1 MSETNERRP
10 LPAGWGWY
18 SVNGFDHIARSRD
31 RARRGYYLAHV
42 LAETWNVFASEADD
56 AAEIA
61 GDTAASPEAARAAAE
76 AECWARG
83 LFGADAAPAAQPSA
97 DPPWRWGAMR
107 FSTGVEKYGRFHE
120 EPWCGTW
127 RIVVDELND
136 DGTFLRALVPV
147 ALLEVE
153 VPHAEDAVRAAA
165 LPERDSGPCDGF
177 TEPSAR
183 LGRCRHCGH
192 DKAAHEAKRAGVPWE
207 PVVVQVAGD

>member
-83 LFGADAAPAAQPSA
+83 LFGADAVPAAQP
-97 DPPWRWGAMR
+97 PPTRRGGGAR
-107 FSTGVEKYGRFHE
+107 CGSRTVASLLGASTKSRGAGRGAS
-120 EPWCGTW
+120 W
-127 RIVVDELND
+127 
-136 DGTFLRALVPV
+136 
-147 ALLEVE
+147 
-153 VPHAEDAVRAAA
+153 
-165 LPERDSGPCDGF
+165 S
-177 TEPSAR
+177 
-183 LGRCRHCGH
+183 RC
-192 DKAAHEAKRAGVPWE
+192 
-207 PVVVQVAGD
+207 